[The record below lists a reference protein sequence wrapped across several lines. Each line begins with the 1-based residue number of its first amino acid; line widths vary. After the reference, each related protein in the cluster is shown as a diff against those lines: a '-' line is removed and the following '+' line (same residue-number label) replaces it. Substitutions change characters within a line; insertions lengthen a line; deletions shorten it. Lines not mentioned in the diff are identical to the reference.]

1 MWWDLQNSSQAR
13 SMLHSLGNLQQIP
26 TAHSFLNHRSFVGSN
41 VCLEFVYSGCGTSE
55 NVFGAEKECRQMCGD
70 RKGDDDYYSM
80 GDGDVYL
87 I

>member
-1 MWWDLQNSSQAR
+1 MFTP
-13 SMLHSLGNLQQIP
+13 HSYI
-26 TAHSFLNHRSFVGSN
+26 NHRSFVGSN

-70 RKGDDDYYSM
+70 RKGDESDDYYAM
-80 GDGDVYL
+80 GDEDVYL